1 MIKSSEITS
10 ELKSFNSLFF
20 SFRYKYDLYTLFD
33 DLLTIIIC
41 CLARETEEELY
52 FETIKKYTKEEL
64 EIFPKLLGELFL
76 IYANA
81 KVTEQWADPLGDY
94 YEALASNSKKSAFGQ
109 YFTPKPLCNIMA
121 QLIQEPN
128 QWGKT
133 INEPCAGSGRFIL
146 ASNNFNP
153 GNYFVAQDLDAIC
166 CKMTAI
172 NMCLHEIRG
181 EVHNMDTL
189 RMDNIRLSY
198 SINYD
203 WHKHKTPLILLKRP
217 V

>member
-1 MIKSSEITS
+1 MLKTREVPS
-10 ELKSFNSLFF
+10 ELKPFNSLFF
-20 SFRYKYDLYTLFD
+20 SFTYKYDLYSLFD

-41 CLARETEEELY
+41 CLARETEEPLY
-52 FETIKKYTKEEL
+52 FETIKKYKKEEL
-64 EIFPKLLGELFL
+64 TIFAKLLGALFL
-76 IYANA
+76 IYENA
-81 KVTEQWADPLGDY
+81 KTFGTWTDPLGEY
-94 YEALASNSKKSAFGQ
+94 YELLASNSKKSSFGQ
-109 YFTPKPLCNIMA
+109 FFTPKPICDLMA
-121 QLIQEPN
+121 NFVITPN

-133 INEPCAGSGRFIL
+133 INEPCAGSGRMIL
-146 ASNNFNP
+146 AANHQAK
-153 GNYFVAQDLDAIC
+153 GNYYVAQDLDAIC

-189 RMDNIRLSY
+189 RMGNLRLSY

-203 WHKHKTPLILLKRP
+203 FHKHKTPLILLKRP

>member
-1 MIKSSEITS
+1 MIKTSHVPS
-10 ELKSFNSLFF
+10 ELRPFNSLFF
-20 SFRYKYDLYTLFD
+20 SFKYKHDLHTLYD

-64 EIFPKLLGELFL
+64 NVFSKLLGELFI
-76 IYANA
+76 IYGKA
-81 KVTEQWADPLGDY
+81 KENENWTDPLGEY
-94 YEALASNSKKSAFGQ
+94 YELLASNSKKSSFGQ
-109 YFTPKPLCNIMA
+109 FFTPKPLCDMIA
-121 QLIQEPN
+121 QLVQEPN

-146 ASNNFNP
+146 ASNHFAN
-153 GNYFVAQDLDAIC
+153 GNYFVAQDLDSIC

-189 RMDNIRLSY
+189 RMDNLRLSY
-198 SINYD
+198 SINYNF
-203 WHKHKTPLILLKRP
+203 HKHKTPLILLKRP